1 MTRNGGISIVMAM
14 AAVAALECFFHW
26 LAGQPSCTPLRAVL
40 LCEDAGGRRFFAGM
54 IDTVVPA
61 VVLGLANGWVASP
74 RWSSAKMH
82 VNVVLIAMFVV
93 AMLPFYGALS
103 GAGYLD
109 SVWGLRPE
117 KEWHLSGYVFPF
129 FSALL
134 PAFWGSTTTY
144 LGRRRLE
151 LERQQRAKR

>member
-1 MTRNGGISIVMAM
+1 
-14 AAVAALECFFHW
+14 
-26 LAGQPSCTPLRAVL
+26 
-40 LCEDAGGRRFFAGM
+40 
-54 IDTVVPA
+54 
-61 VVLGLANGWVASP
+61 
-74 RWSSAKMH
+74 MH